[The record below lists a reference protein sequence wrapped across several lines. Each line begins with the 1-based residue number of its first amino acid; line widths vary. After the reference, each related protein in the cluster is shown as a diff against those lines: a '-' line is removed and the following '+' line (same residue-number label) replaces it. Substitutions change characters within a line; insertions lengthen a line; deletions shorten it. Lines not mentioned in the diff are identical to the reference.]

1 MKTSIVGFPRIG
13 EHRELKFSTER
24 YFRQELTEQ
33 ELEETARALRKT
45 HWQRLKAEG
54 LDFIPSGDFSFFDT
68 ILDAATLF
76 NIIPQKYRQLGLTEL
91 ETYFAMAR
99 GYQGEKGD
107 VTALAMKKWFNTNY
121 HYMVPEIEDTTN
133 IKVSGTRLFDQ
144 IKEANELGINT
155 RPTIVGPY
163 TLANLANYTGNK
175 DKQAIYPE
183 LIQAYRELF
192 QKIEAL
198 GCEWIQIDEPA
209 FVFDLSLAEQQMIQA
224 LYEALLAGH
233 VGPKILIQ
241 TYFGDVRDLYETLT
255 ALPVA
260 GIGLDFVEGR
270 KNLELIER
278 FGFPEDKWLVAGV
291 VNGKNIWRNEYQKTI
306 ATIEHLQNKAK
317 VILSTSCSLLHV
329 PYTLTNEPQLPETIS
344 RHFAFALEK
353 LTELAELKAY
363 FTTGKETYVTRNQ
376 ALFATQRFVKN
387 PEVSQRI
394 ANLTS
399 ADFKRLP
406 ELAVRA
412 TLQKS
417 RLALPLLPTTTI
429 GSFPQTAEVRKVR
442 LQNKRG
448 ELSQADYDTFLEEKI
463 KECLK
468 LQEDIGLDVL
478 VHGEFERNDMVEYFG
493 EQLAGYVF
501 TKKAWVQSYG
511 TRCVKPPIIWG
522 DIYRKRS
529 LTVAETVYAQSL
541 TDKPVKGMLTGP
553 VTILNWS
560 FPREDISLKEATLQ
574 LALAIQEEVLE
585 LEEKGIKIIQIDEA
599 ALREKLPLR
608 KSDWHSQYLEWA
620 IPAFRLVHSQV
631 QPETQ
636 IHTHMCYSEFTDIIR
651 EIDQMDAD
659 VISFEASRS
668 NLAILD
674 ALRDQDFKTQVG
686 PGIYDIHSPRI
697 PTVAEMET
705 TIDQILAKLPISQVW
720 INPDCGLKTRHEA
733 ETYASLRHLVTA
745 AVQKR
750 EEYDANRSTISTKD
764 RIFI

>member
-209 FVFDLSLAEQQMIQA
+209 FVFDLSLAEQQTIQA
-224 LYEALLAGH
+224 LYEALLTGH

-417 RLALPLLPTTTI
+417 RLALSLLPTTTI
-429 GSFPQTAEVRKVR
+429 GSFPQTKEVKQWRATYKKSELTLEDYQQRIAKKIAECIAF
-442 LQNKRG
+442 Q
-448 ELSQADYDTFLEEKI
+448 EE
-463 KECLK
+463 
-468 LQEDIGLDVL
+468 IGLDVL

-636 IHTHMCYSEFTDIIR
+636 IHTHMCYSEFTDIVR

>member
-429 GSFPQTAEVRKVR
+429 GSFPQTKEVKQWRATYK
-442 LQNKRG
+442 KG
-448 ELSQADYDTFLEEKI
+448 ELTLEDYQQRIAKKIAECIAFQEE
-463 KECLK
+463 
-468 LQEDIGLDVL
+468 IGLDVL

-636 IHTHMCYSEFTDIIR
+636 IHTHMCYSEFTDIVR